1 MKKPRKRPRRFTHSW
16 RKQSGKVALASRKE
30 WANMEHTHLLSKH
43 CEQVAACLDN
53 GQADIMLLYKATEQR
68 VFQSWR
74 LICQCPPSWE
84 RRVATVATKHPASKP
99 CCKEISAFED
109 IGLRFPDFRNA
120 IRRCAA
126 LRKQSWEGLF
136 RSFVYTSLLL
146 SLRKTSLNVCT
157 VNRVCQKVL
166 QLQTSPTK
174 AALPPRSWREE
185 WRQQKRATSLATMQK
200 HPEGQTA
207 RNVQQNVIH
216 KGSKVPLARV
226 ARRKSKNST
235 ARTQTPRLSRVMKVH
250 AAASPLAPTWK
261 LGILTSKSGESN
273 SM

>member
-1 MKKPRKRPRRFTHSW
+1 MAKWLW
-16 RKQSGKVALASRKE
+16 RQEKNGQT
-30 WANMEHTHLLSKH
+30 WNIHTYYRSIVSKSPL
-43 CEQVAACLDN
+43 VWTT

-146 SLRKTSLNVCT
+146 STQENFTECLH
-157 VNRVCQKVL
+157 
-166 QLQTSPTK
+166 
-174 AALPPRSWREE
+174 RE
-185 WRQQKRATSLATMQK
+185 QGL
-200 HPEGQTA
+200 
-207 RNVQQNVIH
+207 
-216 KGSKVPLARV
+216 
-226 ARRKSKNST
+226 
-235 ARTQTPRLSRVMKVH
+235 
-250 AAASPLAPTWK
+250 
-261 LGILTSKSGESN
+261 SKSSAITNLTNQGSSATQKLERGVATTKKSHILGN
-273 SM
+273 DAKAS